1 MGHDEGMSRALL
13 LDAARTPFGRY
24 RGGLSGVRVDD
35 LATLPISELLNR
47 HGADG
52 SGRLTPESI
61 DDVIYGNTNGAGEEN
76 RNVARMAG
84 LLAGLPP
91 TVPGATVNRL
101 CASGGEALVQ
111 ATRAIRAGDGD
122 LFVAGGVEGMSR
134 APFVVPRAE
143 RALPDRLESV
153 STALGWRLVNPKMPA
168 EWTVPLGR
176 AAEEVAVE
184 LGITRAEMDAYALRS
199 HRRAA
204 AAWDA
209 GVHDGFAFPVT
220 TPDGAVVRRDE
231 SVRAETS
238 EEKLAKLSPAFSPD
252 GPVTAGNS
260 SPLNDGALATL
271 VGTEEHA
278 SQLGVDPLG
287 EILGSATAAA
297 EPNRFTLAPVPA
309 IQRLLKRLGVRS
321 EEVDLW
327 EINEAFSA
335 MVLSVLHHLP
345 DVDRER
351 VNVHGGAIAY
361 GHPLGAS
368 MPRVVVDLCR
378 HLKHRGGGFGIAAAC
393 VGVGQGM
400 AVAVRV

>member
-1 MGHDEGMSRALL
+1 MARALL

-24 RGGLSGVRVDD
+24 RGGLSGIRVDD
-35 LATLPISELLNR
+35 LAALPLTELVRR
-47 HGADG
+47 HGSGG
-52 SGRLTPESI
+52 SGRLDPASI
-61 DDVIYGNTNGAGEEN
+61 DDVLYGNTNGAGEEN
-76 RNVARMAG
+76 RNVARMAT

-91 TVPGATVNRL
+91 TVPGSTVNRL
-101 CASGGEALVQ
+101 CASGGESIVQ
-111 ATRAIRAGDGD
+111 ATRAIRAGDGE

-134 APFVVPRAE
+134 APFVVPRPE
-143 RALPDRLESV
+143 RALPDRLETV
-153 STALGWRLVNPKMPA
+153 STALGWRLVNPKMPGG
-168 EWTVPLGR
+168 WTVPLGR
-176 AAEEVAVE
+176 AAEQVAVE
-184 LGITRAEMDAYALRS
+184 LGIGRGEMDAHALRS

-220 TPDGAVVRRDE
+220 APDGSVVRRDE
-231 SVRAETS
+231 SVRTETS
-238 EEKLAKLSPAFSPD
+238 EEKLGRLGPAFSAD

-271 VGTEEHA
+271 VGTEEQA
-278 SQLGVDPLG
+278 ARLGVEPLG
-287 EILGSATAAA
+287 EVLGSATAAT
-297 EPNRFTLAPVPA
+297 EPDRFALAPVPA
-309 IQRLLKRLGVRS
+309 VHRLLERLGATA
-321 EEVDLW
+321 EDVDLW

-335 MVLSVLHHLP
+335 MVLSVLHQLP

-378 HLKHRGGGFGIAAAC
+378 HLGHRGGGLGIAAAC
-393 VGVGQGM
+393 VGAGQGM
-400 AVAVRV
+400 AVAVRA